1 MIIIFHHHDG
11 IITFLFQWLPFA
23 FCCLWRSSFGHKFPI
38 FSYSSPSYQGDDVYD
53 IDDHDNDTIKIF
65 ELTVG
70 GRESDFL
77 RAAFSSTSSLFLRLC
92 NRAHGKN
99 INFGTIFGTIFLVQT
114 LFLSPPPWYK
124 HYFYCI
130 LMIVT
135 STIIIRNQC

>member
-1 MIIIFHHHDG
+1 MLIIFHHHDG

-23 FCCLWRSSFGHKFPI
+23 FCCLWRSPFGHKFPI

-53 IDDHDNDTIKIF
+53 NDDHDNDTIKIF

-92 NRAHGKN
+92 HRAHGIN
-99 INFGTIFGTIFLVQT
+99 IIFIIILTLSLT
-114 LFLSPPPWYK
+114 LFLSLFC
-124 HYFYCI
+124 HRSHGI
-130 LMIVT
+130 N
-135 STIIIRNQC
+135 IIFIAF